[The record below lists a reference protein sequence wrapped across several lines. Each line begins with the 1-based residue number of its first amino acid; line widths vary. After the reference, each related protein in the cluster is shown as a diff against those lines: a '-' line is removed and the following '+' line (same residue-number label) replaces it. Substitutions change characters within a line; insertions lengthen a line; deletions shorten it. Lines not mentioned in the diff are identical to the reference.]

1 LAKQKPGQIAYGS
14 SGIGSGTHFAAELFN
29 LTAGISVVHVPYR
42 GSPEVLNDV
51 IAGRLQFAMTP
62 VLVAVPLVRSGRVL
76 AIGVTSR
83 QRLPM
88 VQDVPPIAEGLPG
101 FEYDGWFGA
110 LAPARTPRA
119 IVNKLSREIG
129 RILQLPDVIER
140 ITSTGALP
148 RSSTPEEFDKLV
160 RTEIAMRTKGFKAA
174 GAKAEGYQGRV
185 RHRSWVPSLCN
196 IESSAFNGDHMMY
209 SCAPRDAAASRST
222 TRGKNI
228 KRGGK
233 TLAVDLHCHVHTPAA
248 DEIAGKSE
256 KQTDPTARYGN
267 QRTAEHQKKLREE
280 LDRKLTSV
288 EQRLAD
294 MDKMG
299 VDVQAI
305 STSPLQYYYGVEPD
319 LGRQIARKI
328 NERLAEIQGG
338 HPDRFAALGTLPMQA
353 PELAVTE

>member
-1 LAKQKPGQIAYGS
+1 MKARTLMYWWPAVLLLTAQLALAQDYPSHPIRVIVPFSPGSATDILARLIGPKLTESWGQQVITDNRPSAGGTVAGGIVAAAAPDGHTLLLTSSAFAGSAALYEKLPYDTVKDFAGVTQIASTPVLLVAAAGIGVKSVKDLIALAKQKPGQIAYGS

-76 AIGVTSR
+76 AIGVTST

-160 RTEIAMRTKGFKAA
+160 RTEIAMRTKVFKAA
-174 GAKAEGYQGRV
+174 GAKAE
-185 RHRSWVPSLCN
+185 
-196 IESSAFNGDHMMY
+196 
-209 SCAPRDAAASRST
+209 
-222 TRGKNI
+222 
-228 KRGGK
+228 
-233 TLAVDLHCHVHTPAA
+233 
-248 DEIAGKSE
+248 
-256 KQTDPTARYGN
+256 
-267 QRTAEHQKKLREE
+267 
-280 LDRKLTSV
+280 
-288 EQRLAD
+288 
-294 MDKMG
+294 
-299 VDVQAI
+299 
-305 STSPLQYYYGVEPD
+305 
-319 LGRQIARKI
+319 
-328 NERLAEIQGG
+328 
-338 HPDRFAALGTLPMQA
+338 
-353 PELAVTE
+353 

>member
-1 LAKQKPGQIAYGS
+1 MKAGTFTHLWPAVLLLTAQLALAQAYPSHPIRVIVPFSPGSATDILARLIGPKLTESWGQQVITDNRPSAGGTVAGGIVAAAAPDGHTLLLTSSAFAGSAALYEKLPYDTVKDFAGVTQIASTPVLLVAAAGIGVKSVKDLIALAKQKPGQIAYGS

-76 AIGVTSR
+76 AIGVTST

-160 RTEIAMRTKGFKAA
+160 RTEIAMRTKVFKAA
-174 GAKAEGYQGRV
+174 GAKAE
-185 RHRSWVPSLCN
+185 
-196 IESSAFNGDHMMY
+196 
-209 SCAPRDAAASRST
+209 
-222 TRGKNI
+222 
-228 KRGGK
+228 
-233 TLAVDLHCHVHTPAA
+233 
-248 DEIAGKSE
+248 
-256 KQTDPTARYGN
+256 
-267 QRTAEHQKKLREE
+267 
-280 LDRKLTSV
+280 
-288 EQRLAD
+288 
-294 MDKMG
+294 
-299 VDVQAI
+299 
-305 STSPLQYYYGVEPD
+305 
-319 LGRQIARKI
+319 
-328 NERLAEIQGG
+328 
-338 HPDRFAALGTLPMQA
+338 
-353 PELAVTE
+353 